1 MKLATIKTIAIAA
14 ILVVCA
20 ISVSAQSSGSSVAF
34 GIKGGGNLANFY
46 GDAVG
51 NVDAKLRAIGGAY
64 LKFQFNEVLGFQP
77 EVLYAQKGAKQTE
90 LINVG
95 GSFGTIEGE
104 WQYDYIEIP
113 LLLDFSVPTEGGMT
127 PHFYAGPT
135 ISLLASAKAV
145 GNGGEADLK
154 DYTKSTDFSLTVGGG
169 INIGSGPT
177 KFVLDLRYVMG
188 LSEFDDVGLNEIFLR
203 KHNTIAFMGGIQFG
217 G

>member
-1 MKLATIKTIAIAA
+1 MKHVMIKTLLLTAVLAVIG
-14 ILVVCA
+14 
-20 ISVSAQSSGSSVAF
+20 ISASAQPAGPGMAF

-64 LKFQFNEVLGFQP
+64 LKFQFNEVLAFQP
-77 EVLYAQKGAKQTE
+77 EVLYAQKGASQTE
-90 LINVG
+90 LVNIG
-95 GSFGTIEGE
+95 GTFGTIEGE

-127 PHFYAGPT
+127 PHFFVGPT
-135 ISLLASAKAV
+135 VSILASAKGV
-145 GNGGEADLK
+145 GGGSEVDLK
-154 DYTKSTDFSLTVGGG
+154 DYTKSTDFSLTIGGG